1 MSKSVTSLW
10 SIFALLSAAIV
21 AMPAS
26 AQAQRCVGRSCARTI
41 AHTRIGPIVHS
52 SVSTSYRIR
61 TVPRVSNVNRY
72 RNVTRTSTRNVTRTA
87 FRDIRRVRYHDITMT
102 HYIRHV
108 HRIVTVTRVQPVVR
122 VHMVTRVHHVVLT
135 RVHTRVI
142 PRVHVAVVPR
152 LHTRIVMLSRVEHV
166 AQTRVLPTRF
176 AMGSSRTVSMG
187 TRTARI
193 SGGTRV
199 ARVSGG
205 PIYNYVGRKSAKR
218 VLRSRY

>member
-1 MSKSVTSLW
+1 MASLW

-26 AQAQRCVGRSCARTI
+26 AQAQQRRTI
-41 AHTRIGPIVHS
+41 AHTRVAPVAHS
-52 SVSTSYRIR
+52 IVSTSYNVR

-72 RNVTRTSTRNVTRTA
+72 RNVTRTSLRNVTRTS

-142 PRVHVAVVPR
+142 PRVHVAIIPR
-152 LHTRIVMLSRVEHV
+152 LHTRTVMLNRVERV

-176 AMGSSRTVSMG
+176 AMGSSRTISMG

-193 SGGTRV
+193 SGGTRI
-199 ARVSGG
+199 ARSSGG
-205 PIYNYVGRKSAKR
+205 PIYNYVGRKPGKR
-218 VLRSRY
+218 MMLKSRY

>member
-21 AMPAS
+21 AIRAS
-26 AQAQRCVGRSCARTI
+26 AQAPRSRTI
-41 AHTRIGPIVHS
+41 AHTRVGPVVHS
-52 SVSTSYRIR
+52 IVSTSVHVR

-72 RNVTRTSTRNVTRTA
+72 RNVTRTSLRNVTRTS

-142 PRVHVAVVPR
+142 PRVHVAIVQR
-152 LHTRIVMLSRVEHV
+152 LHTRTVLLSSVQHV
-166 AQTRVLPTRF
+166 ARTTVLPTRI
-176 AMGSSRTVSMG
+176 AMGSSRTISMG
-187 TRTARI
+187 TRMARI
-193 SGGTRV
+193 
-199 ARVSGG
+199 SGG
-205 PIYNYVGRKSAKR
+205 PIYNYAGRKSPKR
-218 VLRSRY
+218 MMLKSRY

>member
-1 MSKSVTSLW
+1 MSKPMTSLW
-10 SIFALLSAAIV
+10 GILALSAAIM

-26 AQAQRCVGRSCARTI
+26 AQAQQCVGKSCARTI

-52 SVSTSYRIR
+52 SVSTSYRFR

-102 HYIRHV
+102 HYIHHV

-135 RVHTRVI
+135 RVQTRVI
-142 PRVHVAVVPR
+142 PRVHVAVIPR
-152 LHTRIVMLSRVEHV
+152 LHTRTVMLSRVEHV

-176 AMGSSRTVSMG
+176 AMGSSRTISMG

-218 VLRSRY
+218 MLRPRY